1 MSSTG
6 ERNQQTRPD
15 KSSRTV
21 PAPPPPPPLEGQD
34 KGHLNGL
41 PIPWFISCPIV
52 LGVVV
57 GCWMA
62 VGGCQKQL
70 VRWLHYYPHQHTDKQ
85 RRRGRERARHGT
97 GQTLV
102 QHDDCS
108 TRRWCWWLVSA
119 FWRVCSSGSAVC
131 CNGRRHEENRGWKD
145 IAEQTMI
152 SCSIVESPNNSPK
165 DNNELNDFMWLSFMR
180 FGIK

>member
-1 MSSTG
+1 MVCQSLGSFRVLLFWASS
-6 ERNQQTRPD
+6 
-15 KSSRTV
+15 S
-21 PAPPPPPPLEGQD
+21 
-34 KGHLNGL
+34 
-41 PIPWFISCPIV
+41 
-52 LGVVV
+52 
-57 GCWMA
+57 A
-62 VGGCQKQL
+62 VGW
-70 VRWLHYYPHQHTDKQ
+70 RWVAAKNNWCGGSTIIPISTQTNS
-85 RRRGRERARHGT
+85 GAEGERARHGT

-102 QHDDCS
+102 QRDDCS